1 MELKSLKNIE
11 EKLTFNRGGVKHY
24 PLNFW
29 KLKDE
34 QYISIY
40 QGNRGENPELDFVVK
55 YRQEGK
61 KLRGPSHTHWIVDL
75 LIKSENNKL
84 LVKEFVDEWL
94 IIYDIIDPFKDKEQ
108 RVKYELVYSDYFNNK
123 YFTLNSSGSFNV
135 EFISILLELFIKCE
149 KQTKNAYMFKNLL
162 TLIRDYCLGMKDFYQ
177 VISYSKRT

>member
-1 MELKSLKNIE
+1 MRLKSLKNTE
-11 EKLTFNRGGVKHY
+11 ERLTFNRGGVKYH

-55 YRQEGK
+55 YRQDGK

-94 IIYDIIDPFKDKEQ
+94 VIYDITDPFKNKEE
-108 RVKYELVYSDYFNNK
+108 RVKYVLVYSEYFNNK
-123 YFTLNSSGSFNV
+123 YSILNSSGSFNV
-135 EFISILLELFIKCE
+135 EFISI
-149 KQTKNAYMFKNLL
+149 
-162 TLIRDYCLGMKDFYQ
+162 
-177 VISYSKRT
+177 